1 MGARH
6 CHFEFHPLPPI
17 PTESRS
23 THHGDH
29 KDVPRETW
37 NANAMRRWMFYSG
50 ASWDDMDRWTR
61 DRNFPS
67 RGNSSMFATCF
78 DPLGFVSF
86 LIRNLRFSL
95 VDAGNQLRRISL
107 LSSLVNKF
115 QTKVSLSL
123 FFIRR
128 FLFFR
133 EDTSL
138 LVCYFM

>member
-61 DRNFPS
+61 DRNF
-67 RGNSSMFATCF
+67 AWE
-78 DPLGFVSF
+78 
-86 LIRNLRFSL
+86 
-95 VDAGNQLRRISL
+95 QL
-107 LSSLVNKF
+107 
-115 QTKVSLSL
+115 
-123 FFIRR
+123 
-128 FLFFR
+128 
-133 EDTSL
+133 D
-138 LVCYFM
+138 VCYVFRSARIRLISDTQSTFLSR